1 MLASNQI
8 AEFINQPY
16 LKSKR
21 VNQRDISHHEIDWR
35 KFGYQGV
42 RNNSFSKNIPYVLI
56 EWSLNS
62 IDARQIFNTSLLENN
77 EQIVKL
83 DEQLQNVLNVVE
95 YKKVKMCLEQ
105 VNYCLD

>member
-1 MLASNQI
+1 MLT
-8 AEFINQPY
+8 
-16 LKSKR
+16 
-21 VNQRDISHHEIDWR
+21 
-35 KFGYQGV
+35 
-42 RNNSFSKNIPYVLI
+42 

-95 YKKVKMCLEQ
+95 YKKVKMCLER

>member
-1 MLASNQI
+1 M
-8 AEFINQPY
+8 
-16 LKSKR
+16 
-21 VNQRDISHHEIDWR
+21 
-35 KFGYQGV
+35 
-42 RNNSFSKNIPYVLI
+42 LI

-95 YKKVKMCLEQ
+95 YKKVKMCLER

>member
-1 MLASNQI
+1 MLT
-8 AEFINQPY
+8 
-16 LKSKR
+16 
-21 VNQRDISHHEIDWR
+21 
-35 KFGYQGV
+35 
-42 RNNSFSKNIPYVLI
+42 